1 MRRSW
6 RGSYPRHQRDA
17 AALTQQHSSSSSAF
31 ALTRSLPA
39 AYTQVRD
46 LVGRVMANVYLA
58 EGGGGEVKVE
68 LSPTPIRP
76 PPPPAEPQ
84 NAAAPS
90 TAAVVV
96 VAEAVET
103 GAEAPAAPELA
114 FEPAPFRFSIEVPPD
129 TMLGAATKLGGLYSY
144 AEVRVKLI

>member
-1 MRRSW
+1 
-6 RGSYPRHQRDA
+6 
-17 AALTQQHSSSSSAF
+17 
-31 ALTRSLPA
+31 
-39 AYTQVRD
+39 
-46 LVGRVMANVYLA
+46 MANVYLA

-68 LSPTPIRP
+68 LSPTPIR

>member
-6 RGSYPRHQRDA
+6 RGSYPRHQRSA
-17 AALTQQHSSSSSAF
+17 AALTAARSSSSSAT
-31 ALTRSLPA
+31 ALTPTPFLLLH
-39 AYTQVRD
+39 TQVRD

-76 PPPPAEPQ
+76 PPPAEPQ

-103 GAEAPAAPELA
+103 GGEAPAATA

-144 AEVRVKLI
+144 AELRVKLI

>member
-1 MRRSW
+1 M
-6 RGSYPRHQRDA
+6 
-17 AALTQQHSSSSSAF
+17 
-31 ALTRSLPA
+31 
-39 AYTQVRD
+39 
-46 LVGRVMANVYLA
+46 YLA

-68 LSPTPIRP
+68 LSPTPIR

-103 GAEAPAAPELA
+103 GAEAPAATA

-144 AEVRVKLI
+144 AELRVKLI

>member
-1 MRRSW
+1 
-6 RGSYPRHQRDA
+6 
-17 AALTQQHSSSSSAF
+17 
-31 ALTRSLPA
+31 
-39 AYTQVRD
+39 
-46 LVGRVMANVYLA
+46 MANVYLA

-76 PPPPAEPQ
+76 PPPAEPQ

-96 VAEAVET
+96 GAEAVET
-103 GAEAPAAPELA
+103 GAEAPAAPA
-114 FEPAPFRFSIEVPPD
+114 SEPAPFRFSIEVPPD

>member
-1 MRRSW
+1 
-6 RGSYPRHQRDA
+6 
-17 AALTQQHSSSSSAF
+17 
-31 ALTRSLPA
+31 
-39 AYTQVRD
+39 
-46 LVGRVMANVYLA
+46 MANVYLA

-103 GAEAPAAPELA
+103 GAEAPAAPA
-114 FEPAPFRFSIEVPPD
+114 SEPAPFRFSIEVPPD

>member
-1 MRRSW
+1 M
-6 RGSYPRHQRDA
+6 PP
-17 AALTQQHSSSSSAF
+17 HSH
-31 ALTRSLPA
+31 TLPSCCTH
-39 AYTQVRD
+39 TQVRD

-76 PPPPAEPQ
+76 PPPAEPQ

-103 GAEAPAAPELA
+103 GAEAPAAPEL
-114 FEPAPFRFSIEVPPD
+114 RLSRRRSD
-129 TMLGAATKLGGLYSY
+129 SRSRCRRTLCLGRRRSLAGCI
-144 AEVRVKLI
+144 RMRR

>member
-6 RGSYPRHQRDA
+6 PGSYPRHQRSA
-17 AALTQQHSSSSSAF
+17 AALTAARSSSSSAT
-31 ALTRSLPA
+31 ALTPTPFLLLH
-39 AYTQVRD
+39 TQVRD

-76 PPPPAEPQ
+76 PPPAEPQ

-90 TAAVVV
+90 TAAVGVG
-96 VAEAVET
+96 AEAVET